1 MKKYIFLPSIL
12 IWLFILYSFINA
24 IIKGDTMLMYAEG
37 GILLL
42 LLIGFVLYKIDMSLF
57 NKECKCDMDLINRIT
72 SRIGNKINKKDIE
85 DIGLINKNSNNRK
98 IFYIE

>member
-42 LLIGFVLYKIDMSLF
+42 LLIGFVLYKIDMYIF
-57 NKECKCDMDLINRIT
+57 DKECKRDMNLLNQIFN
-72 SRIGNKINKKDIE
+72 SKKNKVNQSKSD
-85 DIGLINKNSNNRK
+85 NRK